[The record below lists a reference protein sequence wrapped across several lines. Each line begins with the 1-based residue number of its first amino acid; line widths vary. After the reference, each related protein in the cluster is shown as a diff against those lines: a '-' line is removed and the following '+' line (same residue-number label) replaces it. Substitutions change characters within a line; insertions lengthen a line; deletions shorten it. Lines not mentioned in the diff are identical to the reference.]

1 MPSSAV
7 TLDVRRSRLYS
18 LTSYGVAHFVACNRA
33 RVVQRGARTNVGD
46 QLMETMKQ
54 SKGDEHA
61 ER

>member
-1 MPSSAV
+1 MDKHFLVPGSDIFYQRAV
-7 TLDVRRSRLYS
+7 GTP
-18 LTSYGVAHFVACNRA
+18 
-33 RVVQRGARTNVGD
+33 RVVQRGGRTNVGD